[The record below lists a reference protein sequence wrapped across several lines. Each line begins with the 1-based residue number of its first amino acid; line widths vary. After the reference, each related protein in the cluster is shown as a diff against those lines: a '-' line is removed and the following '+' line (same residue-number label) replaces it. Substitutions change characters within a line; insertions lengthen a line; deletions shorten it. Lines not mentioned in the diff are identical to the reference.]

1 MYASLTVVTH
11 PRRRLISA
19 LRQARRLAYAAAAA
33 PDIAFAR
40 ALQSGTFRPDTWPA
54 YIPGRVAVMLWAPE
68 TEALATVQET
78 VLAPLAAGA
87 TEQWRVVLRAVS
99 THGAWAGFSPVSDDV
114 ALLRADEPVVVL
126 IHGVL
131 HARYVGKFTRDNA
144 QVGKQLM
151 QTEGYLGGLAMSDTP
166 LTTASFS
173 CWRTSR
179 ESRSFAF
186 GAGAHRDAYKV
197 DRAEQRH
204 ATEFF
209 VRFRPLHSEG
219 TLAGRD
225 PLAGLL

>member
-1 MYASLTVVTH
+1 
-11 PRRRLISA
+11 
-19 LRQARRLAYAAAAA
+19 
-33 PDIAFAR
+33 
-40 ALQSGTFRPDTWPA
+40 
-54 YIPGRVAVMLWAPE
+54 
-68 TEALATVQET
+68 
-78 VLAPLAAGA
+78 
-87 TEQWRVVLRAVS
+87 
-99 THGAWAGFSPVSDDV
+99 
-114 ALLRADEPVVVL
+114 VL

-131 HARYVGKFTRDNA
+131 YARYVGKFARDNA

-151 QTEGYLGGLAMSDTP
+151 QAEGYLGGLAMSDTL

-186 GAGAHRDAYKV
+186 GTGAHRDAYKV

-219 TLAGRD
+219 TLEGRD
-225 PLAGLL
+225 PFAGLLG